1 MNGVIGGS
9 HVART
14 ISKNKALSTAG
25 TTESKQE
32 WNNME
37 NSIQVFNNEDFGEV
51 RALTIDSQP
60 WFVAKDVCEALGLT
74 NTTVALQR
82 LDDDE
87 RAKFNLG
94 RQGETNIIT
103 EAGLYSL
110 IMASKKPEAK
120 RFKRWVTH
128 EVLPSIRRDGAY
140 VAAAPDEPDDVI
152 MARAL
157 LAAQRTIE
165 RNRQQIAGLTEDNAK
180 MLPKAVAYDAIIDTE
195 GTITITQA
203 ARYLSQMDKSMT
215 RKRLFGYLRADGIL
229 CKQDNA
235 PTKSAIRRGLA
246 IQFMST
252 RSDGKA
258 NDPYARLTQ
267 KGLDWC
273 VTHYISVPNQMRVR

>member
-1 MNGVIGGS
+1 MTDS
-9 HVART
+9 
-14 ISKNKALSTAG
+14 
-25 TTESKQE
+25 
-32 WNNME
+32 
-37 NSIQVFNNEDFGEV
+37 SIQVFNNEDFGEV

-60 WFVAKDVCEALGLT
+60 WFVAKDVCGALGLS
-74 NTTVALQR
+74 NVSVALQR

-87 RAKFNLG
+87 RSKFNLG

-140 VAAAPDEPDDVI
+140 IAAAPDESDDVI

-165 RNRQQIAGLTEDNAK
+165 RTRQQMVGLTEDNAR
-180 MLPKAVAYDAIIDTE
+180 MLPKAVAYDSIIDADGTM
-195 GTITITQA
+195 TITEA
-203 ARYLSQMDKSMT
+203 ARFMAQAGTPMT
-215 RKRLFGYLRADGIL
+215 ARRLYGLLRADEL
-229 CKQDNA
+229 VCKRDNA
-235 PTKSAIRRGLA
+235 PTKKAIRQGLA
-246 IQFMST
+246 KQIMST
-252 RSDGKA
+252 RADGKA

-267 KGLDWC
+267 KGFDWC
-273 VTHYISVPNQMRVR
+273 MTHYATMPAQMRVR